1 MCSEQSY
8 LTNVRE
14 TRQLE
19 NDIADLEHQH
29 AELKLGFVYL
39 TKSSINNES
48 VICCRLDRITQIRLQ
63 RDLEAGQKQ
72 EEVLSELI
80 LYGYRWVCQQDDGIL
95 F

>member
-1 MCSEQSY
+1 MN
-8 LTNVRE
+8 L
-14 TRQLE
+14 L
-19 NDIADLEHQH
+19 
-29 AELKLGFVYL
+29 
-39 TKSSINNES
+39 
-48 VICCRLDRITQIRLQ
+48 ICCRLDRITQIRLQ